1 MVLHLQELTGK
12 TVRTARYRSGDSVTL
27 EFTDGTTLLIIERC
41 TGGQIEVEID
51 DETIHCDEE

>member
-12 TVRTARYRSGDSVTL
+12 TVRTARYDHGFRLTL

-51 DETIHCDEE
+51 DETIRNNEE